1 MADFNKIYPTIV
13 KYEGYYVNDP
23 RDPGGET
30 YSGVAR
36 KFNPNWKGWLI
47 IDKYKYDNGGYIAKN
62 TKIPSLELD
71 NLVKEAAHTY
81 FNNILGDKIK
91 SDSIATIAVQ
101 VYWGTAQGIKQVVQQ
116 AAINLGANITADN
129 VFGKKTLDAINS
141 LNQVE
146 LYNEMKRLYIDY
158 FTRLGKNQPQYAQGW
173 LNRVN
178 YVLSITDKFIND
190 EAKSIGLLVVAAGIT
205 YFALKK

>member
-23 RDPGGET
+23 TDPGGET

-36 KFNPNWKGWLI
+36 KFNPSWKGWQI
-47 IDKYKYDNGGYIAKN
+47 IDKFKYENGGYIPKN
-62 TKIPSLELD
+62 TKIPSAELD

-81 FNNILGDKIK
+81 FNNIFGDQIK

-116 AAINLGANITADN
+116 AAINLGAKIIADN
-129 VFGKKTLDAINS
+129 VFGKKTLEAINS
-141 LNQVE
+141 LNQVD
-146 LYNEMKRLYIDY
+146 LYNEMKKLYIDY
-158 FTRLGKNQPQYAQGW
+158 FTRLGRNQPQYAKGW

-178 YVLSITDKFIND
+178 YVLSITDKFIKD
-190 EAKSIGLLVVAAGIT
+190 ESKSIGLLAVAVGIT